1 MLEKLAV
8 TPLIVLLVLTLALL
22 VVIDSIS
29 DSLKLPGPDET
40 PVGQDYVPKVTD
52 QLRQAAEA
60 GNEFDFFFPEEPR
73 PEVAEY
79 QFWGKSATGSE
90 GTCLVSYSDFLLS
103 AYSRIEEPSSLPHPS
118 DANFMS
124 CEDFFLLRPPTPPQ
138 SMASLGELT
147 SASSQACFPVI
158 SEGSRR
164 GLNGWERP
172 KEHVSIATVLRG
184 YTAQSL
190 LDRAHIELADDEIVQ
205 IGGDNADPVRLS
217 RTDLLARTNITPVHT
232 LTCDGFDVLHY
243 TIEPRVWP
251 LDVGQSVTQ

>member
-1 MLEKLAV
+1 MD
-8 TPLIVLLVLTLALL
+8 
-22 VVIDSIS
+22 VVINKNYCIYIYV
-29 DSLKLPGPDET
+29 LPE
-40 PVGQDYVPKVTD
+40 QDYVPKVTD

-138 SMASLGELT
+138 SSPKLAKGSDGAADHGQKPVVRPCRVGAGT
-147 SASSQACFPVI
+147 ISSRSRAVQDRARRPI
-158 SEGSRR
+158 NSSRR
-164 GLNGWERP
+164 DRLRCEIRQHDGLSHKFG
-172 KEHVSIATVLRG
+172 
-184 YTAQSL
+184 
-190 LDRAHIELADDEIVQ
+190 
-205 IGGDNADPVRLS
+205 
-217 RTDLLARTNITPVHT
+217 
-232 LTCDGFDVLHY
+232 LT
-243 TIEPRVWP
+243 
-251 LDVGQSVTQ
+251 